1 MLANPVVITEPINQQ
16 VKNTMNVFG
25 EMMGENGKPIMVSI
39 MMRPSPNGQYLLNIV
54 RTIEMRSDVN

>member
-16 VKNTMNVFG
+16 EKNMVHVFG

-39 MMRPSPNGQYLLNIV
+39 MMRLSPNGQYLLNIV